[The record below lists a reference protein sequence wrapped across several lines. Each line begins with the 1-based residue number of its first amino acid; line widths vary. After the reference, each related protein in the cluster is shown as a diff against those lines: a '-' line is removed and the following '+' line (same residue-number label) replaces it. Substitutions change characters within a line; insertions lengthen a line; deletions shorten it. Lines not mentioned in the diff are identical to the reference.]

1 VTSSNDSLDPDVRA
15 LVARTNKFIDAVL
28 VYVDQYDDGH
38 ISLDSLRGNITL
50 LVDEHDSV
58 TWDAGY
64 QRGLTD
70 AELDGDGA
78 TEYEVEFDAD
88 DPEEDDPDDWRK

>member
-1 VTSSNDSLDPDVRA
+1 
-15 LVARTNKFIDAVL
+15 
-28 VYVDQYDDGH
+28 
-38 ISLDSLRGNITL
+38 
-50 LVDEHDSV
+50 VDEHDSV